1 MQPLPW
7 ITTGLV
13 AALGLAAAL
22 LTATDQPA
30 PPAAASGAAADG
42 QLVEGASVAA
52 PPGAGSLAVRE
63 RLPAPAESSSRPAEH
78 GPLLLAGRV
87 TGQLDGGSAAL
98 QLSAWPLLI
107 AQCPPDNRWTE
118 VRLGLEPATPPPAVT
133 DERVAVKLLADGRFE
148 VRGWSQAAHF
158 RVSARIEQRRITEDY
173 LRGTMDA
180 LINFEPV
187 GEVEAVVL
195 HDAGVSAR
203 EFEVRLW
210 RRANEPPVQL
220 RAGRFER
227 AGTRRFEHPEVPAG
241 TYTLEVRL
249 HDDPAACVR
258 IHGIEVLAGGACAD
272 PRLQRVDATGLCRRV
287 RVRLLQ
293 PDGRPLALPA
303 YVGAEVSARG
313 PDGEL
318 LTRQPDL
325 RQSQLEIV
333 TPHAFVDLRVA
344 IDRYQEVHLPML
356 RGDRDIYLEPR
367 AAGQR

>member
-1 MQPLPW
+1 MYN
-7 ITTGLV
+7 
-13 AALGLAAAL
+13 
-22 LTATDQPA
+22 
-30 PPAAASGAAADG
+30 
-42 QLVEGASVAA
+42 
-52 PPGAGSLAVRE
+52 PPG
-63 RLPAPAESSSRPAEH
+63 P
-78 GPLLLAGRV
+78 
-87 TGQLDGGSAAL
+87 
-98 QLSAWPLLI
+98 
-107 AQCPPDNRWTE
+107 
-118 VRLGLEPATPPPAVT
+118 
-133 DERVAVKLLADGRFE
+133 
-148 VRGWSQAAHF
+148 RG
-158 RVSARIEQRRITEDY
+158 
-173 LRGTMDA
+173 
-180 LINFEPV
+180 
-187 GEVEAVVL
+187 
-195 HDAGVSAR
+195 
-203 EFEVRLW
+203 
-210 RRANEPPVQL
+210 
-220 RAGRFER
+220 
-227 AGTRRFEHPEVPAG
+227 FEHPEGPAG

-272 PRLQRVDATGLCRRV
+272 PRLRRVDATGLCRRV